1 MSAPRQMVSVRYNVY
16 NDFVVPRGVDLN
28 GDKVKD
34 WFVKWDRLHIQM
46 KNGKEYE
53 IEGRLDPCDGGNFK
67 HHDGLAIEESTY
79 EDSDDEEDEE
89 SICEGCGQVESVECK
104 TDCSYQAKR
113 TKEEEETWGETCDEC
128 GFELKFNSE
137 KEFDESPQRDVG
149 YNEDGQWVCEKCRSK
164 NDDEEE
170 KKKCGCGKEGGCGNY
185 TEGWRGKEW
194 LCEDCYNNEVEP
206 ETKPL
211 PPPETA
217 GANP

>member
-34 WFVKWDRLHIQM
+34 WFVKWDTLHIKM

-53 IEGRLDPCDGGNFK
+53 ISGKCDPYNGENFK

-79 EDSDDEEDEE
+79 DDDSDDEED
-89 SICEGCGQVESVECK
+89 
-104 TDCSYQAKR
+104 D
-113 TKEEEETWGETCDEC
+113 EEEETWGETCEC
-128 GFELKFNSE
+128 GFELKFNTE
-137 KEFDESPQRDVG
+137 EEFDESPERDAG
-149 YNEDGQWVCEKCRSK
+149 YDKDGQWVCEKCRSK
-164 NDDEEE
+164 EDNEEDEPE
-170 KKKCGCGKEGGCGNY
+170 KKCGVCGKERGCGNY